1 MSDKVVTE
9 KNIELEEQTILKND
23 ELQERELMDISSDE
37 RYIELEIEKE
47 LVRMDKEIE
56 LDISKVV
63 KNTEFAR
70 GVKEGMLLAGFYNS
84 LVSCGISNKM
94 AEDMTINAQTCNHN
108 RQLQE
113 IISNNALEIVKAQQN
128 IIQNQTL

>member
-1 MSDKVVTE
+1 MSDKVVCE
-9 KNIELEEQTILKND
+9 KNIELEEQSVLKSD

-56 LDISKVV
+56 LNVSEVENNEEFV
-63 KNTEFAR
+63 K
-70 GVKEGMLLAGFYNS
+70 GVKEGLLLAGFYNS

-108 RQLQE
+108 RLLQE
-113 IISNNALEIVKAQQN
+113 IISTNALEIVKAQQN
-128 IIQNQTL
+128 IMGNNTL